1 MVEAYLKN
9 KEGWPDPGV
18 EMSLETVQAD
28 FGNRQNSRDAGRL
41 FSIERSKANT
51 VHPNVNGRVT
61 FRCYCRCHFLFGCQL
76 ASGLELPGDSVRVT
90 HCSGGEDKGLSILKI
105 VSQFIELP
113 RS

>member
-1 MVEAYLKN
+1 MVVEACLEN

-51 VHPNVNGRVT
+51 VHPDVNGRVT
-61 FRCYCRCHFLFGCQL
+61 FRCGATSHLAASLLQDWSSQGTAFMLLIVLEVNLRVFLF
-76 ASGLELPGDSVRVT
+76 
-90 HCSGGEDKGLSILKI
+90 
-105 VSQFIELP
+105 
-113 RS
+113 